1 MMRQLAQRMR
11 ETVKEEYRGIA
22 ASWMTL
28 HTLWEIASEAE
39 QGHRELRFVEAAH
52 IINEN
57 QGAIRKSLSTARSW
71 ERFYSE
77 ESDAAE

>member
-1 MMRQLAQRMR
+1 MP
-11 ETVKEEYRGIA
+11 ETIKDEYRGIA

-39 QGHRELRFVEAAH
+39 RGQRELRFVQAAH

-57 QGAIRKSLSTARSW
+57 QDAIRKSLSTARSW
-71 ERFYSE
+71 KRFYSE
-77 ESDAAE
+77 EADAAE